1 MTISQAIRSVFVRWC
16 TYTGRAGGSEYW
28 WFVLFGTIM
37 FGLACLFDHAAF
49 GRHSLFWTTCTLV
62 FLMPYIA
69 VAIRRLHDTDRS
81 GWWLLLALVPLG
93 NLVLLFWF
101 CAPSTFGPNRFG
113 PMPDAISD
121 GGLAAW

>member
-1 MTISQAIRSVFVRWC
+1 MRWC

-81 GWWLLLALVPLG
+81 GWWQLI
-93 NLVLLFWF
+93 VLLPLLGCIAMLFF
-101 CAPSTFGPNRFG
+101 LAQEGKPTTRF
-113 PMPDAISD
+113 
-121 GGLAAW
+121 